1 MILVTGATGKI
12 GRALINILHQKH
24 VAVQAIV
31 RDPGRAAMP
40 YGVEVVVSDYSELTT
55 VAAAAAGADALF
67 LMAPVP
73 FLADYAAK
81 MTEVA
86 KLAGVRHIVVLSSLS
101 VEMNHG
107 NAFIIE
113 HKAAETAVRNS
124 GCDWTILRVGELASN
139 TLSWAKTIKFARL
152 VEPLIRNDPTAR
164 IDPYD
169 VSAVAAAALTEPGHL
184 GRIHELT
191 GGETTT
197 PQECAGI
204 LSKLLGSELTYSELS
219 DKEAEE
225 RWTSVFGDSPTQ
237 RERIRTLRERD
248 LPWMA
253 VRPDVEAILGRRP
266 RTYLDWAKANLPAFS

>member
-12 GRALINILHQKH
+12 GRGVVDLLNHKH
-24 VAVQAIV
+24 VAVRAVV
-31 RDPGRAAMP
+31 RDPARAAMP
-40 YGVEVVVSDYSELTT
+40 HGVEVVVSDYNDLTT
-55 VAAAAAGADALF
+55 VAASATGADALF
-67 LMAPVP
+67 LMAPGP

-86 KLAGVRHIVVLSSLS
+86 QRAGIRHIVVLSSLS

-113 HKAAETAVRNS
+113 HKAAEAAVRNS
-124 GCDWTILRVGELASN
+124 RCDWTILRVGELASN
-139 TLSWAKTIKFARL
+139 TLGWAKSIKSARL
-152 VEPLIRNDPTAR
+152 VEPLIRNDPSAR

-169 VSAVAAAALTEPGHL
+169 VSAVAVVALTQPGHA

-191 GGETTT
+191 GGESTT

-204 LSKLLGSELTYSELS
+204 LSQLLGVKLAYSELT

-225 RWTSVFGDSPTQ
+225 RWISIFGDSPTQ

-253 VRPDVEAILGRRP
+253 VRADVETLLDRRP
-266 RTYLDWAKANLPAFS
+266 RTYLDWARANLSAFH

>member
-12 GRALINILHQKH
+12 GRAVVDILNQKRIG
-24 VAVQAIV
+24 VRAIV

-40 YGVEVVVSDYSELTT
+40 PEVEVVVSDYSDLRTV
-55 VAAAAAGADALF
+55 VAAAKGADDLF

-81 MTEVA
+81 MAEVA
-86 KLAGVRHIVVLSSLS
+86 KRAGIRRIVVLSSLS

-124 GCDWTILRVGELASN
+124 GCEWTILRAGEMASN
-139 TLSWAKTIKFARL
+139 TLSWAKSIKSTRR
-152 VEPLIRNDPTAR
+152 VEPMIRNDPSAR
-164 IDPYD
+164 IDPFD
-169 VSAVAAAALTEPGHL
+169 VSAVAAVALTEPGHS
-184 GRIHELT
+184 GKTHELT
-191 GGETTT
+191 GGETAT
-197 PQECAGI
+197 PRDCAGI
-204 LSKLLGSELTYSELS
+204 LSELLGVELTYSELS
-219 DKEAEE
+219 DAEAEE
-225 RWTSVFGDSPTQ
+225 RWIGIFGDSPTQ

-253 VRPDVEAILGRRP
+253 VRPDTEGILGRRP
-266 RTYLDWAKANLPAFS
+266 RTYLDWAEANLAAFR